1 MSESLEEKVAARRQP
16 RTAAPVRALAVL
28 LIVALSLGACGI
40 RNPFGPRE
48 EPAAAETAPQ
58 GEEDS
63 TLSRLVQRAR
73 EDLVQTAGVGSDEI
87 TLVSTEEVEWGDTS
101 LGCPHPDEM
110 YAQVITAGYFIVLQ
124 SGGNTYDYHASD
136 DPEGPLVQCTEDGTP
151 AGAALTL
158 PEEPDEEVEETE
170 MDAEDP
176 LPRLIERAS
185 EDLIQATGAASDAI
199 TVVSTE
205 EVEWS
210 DTSLGCQEPN
220 KMYAQMI
227 TPGYKIVLE
236 SGGNTYDYHTGADPE
251 GPLVYCTADGTPAS
265 ADLALPT
272 QPVGEML
279 MDEDALTTL
288 IERATEDLV
297 QATGAAAGA
306 ITVVSTEEVEW
317 SDASLGCPDPDTMYA
332 QVITPGY
339 LIVLASDG
347 NTFNYHTATDPDGPL
362 VQCTE
367 DGIPAAM
374 AMVEIAPQIVV
385 ASPLDRLVERAT
397 EDLMQ
402 ATSAASDEITV
413 VSTEEVEW
421 SDTSL
426 GCPEPDGMYAQ
437 MITPGY
443 LIVLETGGESYN
455 YHTST
460 DPEGPF
466 VHCTLE
472 AESDE

>member
-1 MSESLEEKVAARRQP
+1 MPESLEERIAGDRQP
-16 RTAAPVRALAVL
+16 RMAASARLFVFF
-28 LIVALSLGACGI
+28 LIVALSLTACNI
-40 RNPFGPRE
+40 RNPFAPRA
-48 EPAAAETAPQ
+48 EPTAAETAGQ
-58 GEEDS
+58 LEEGS
-63 TLSRLVQRAR
+63 PLFLLVERAKV
-73 EDLVQTAGVGSDEI
+73 DLMQTAGADSDEI

-110 YAQVITAGYFIVLQ
+110 YAQMITPGYFIVLE
-124 SGGNTYDYHASD
+124 SGGNTYDYHTSD

-151 AGAALTL
+151 AGAAIAQ
-158 PEEPDEEVEETE
+158 PEEPEEVEEETGI
-170 MDAEDP
+170 DAEDP

-220 KMYAQMI
+220 KMYAQVI

-236 SGGNTYDYHTGADPE
+236 FGGNTYDYHTAADPE
-251 GPLVYCTADGTPAS
+251 GPLVHCTEDGTPAS
-265 ADLALPT
+265 ADLTLPT

-279 MDEDALTTL
+279 MDDDALTNL
-288 IERATEDLV
+288 IDRAKEDLV
-297 QATGAAAGA
+297 QATGAESDA
-306 ITVVSTEEVEW
+306 ISVVSTEEMEW
-317 SDASLGCPDPDTMYA
+317 SDSSLGCPDPDTMYA

-339 LIVLASDG
+339 LIVLESDG
-347 NTFNYHTATDPDGPL
+347 NTFNYHTATDPEGPL

-367 DGIPAAM
+367 DGTPAAM
-374 AMVEIAPQIVV
+374 AMVEIAPQMVV
-385 ASPLDRLVERAT
+385 EDPLSRLVERAT

-402 ATSAASDEITV
+402 AAGAASDEITV
-413 VSTEEVEW
+413 LSTEEVEW

-443 LIVLETGGESYN
+443 LIVLETGGESYK

-460 DPEGPF
+460 DPEGPL

>member
-1 MSESLEEKVAARRQP
+1 MSESLEGRFAGDRQP
-16 RTAAPVRALAVL
+16 RTAASARLFVLL
-28 LIVALSLGACGI
+28 LIVALSLGACNI
-40 RNPFGPRE
+40 RNPFAPRD
-48 EPAAAETAPQ
+48 EPAAAETAAQ
-58 GEEDS
+58 LEEGS
-63 TLSRLVQRAR
+63 PLFQLVERAK
-73 EDLVQTAGVGSDEI
+73 EDLVQTAGADSDEI
-87 TLVSTEEVEWGDTS
+87 TLVSTEEVEWGDTG

-110 YAQVITAGYFIVLQ
+110 YAQMITPGYFIVLEA
-124 SGGNTYDYHASD
+124 GGSTYDYHTGA
-136 DPEGPLVQCTEDGTP
+136 DPEGPLVQCTEDGIP
-151 AGAALTL
+151 AGAALAP
-158 PEEPDEEVEETE
+158 PEESEELVQIEIE
-170 MDAEDP
+170 DA
-176 LPRLIERAS
+176 LPRLIERAA
-185 EDLIQATGAASDAI
+185 EDLVQATGAASDDI

-205 EVEWS
+205 EVEWI

-220 KMYAQMI
+220 KMYAQVI

-236 SGGNTYDYHTGADPE
+236 SGGNTFDYHTGADPE
-251 GPLVYCTADGTPAS
+251 GPLVHCTEDGTPAS
-265 ADLALPT
+265 ADLTLPT

-279 MDEDALTTL
+279 MDDDALTLL
-288 IERATEDLV
+288 IERAQEDLV
-297 QATGAAAGA
+297 QATGAASDA
-306 ITVVSTEEVEW
+306 ISVVSTEEVEW

-339 LIVLASDG
+339 LIVLESDG
-347 NTFNYHTATDPDGPL
+347 NTFDYHTGADPDGPL

-367 DGIPAAM
+367 DGTPAAM
-374 AMVEIAPQIVV
+374 AMVEIAPQIDVV
-385 ASPLDRLVERAT
+385 VPLDRLVERAT

-443 LIVLETGGESYN
+443 LIVLETGGETYN
-455 YHTST
+455 YHTGT
-460 DPEGPF
+460 DPEGPL

-472 AESDE
+472 TDSEE